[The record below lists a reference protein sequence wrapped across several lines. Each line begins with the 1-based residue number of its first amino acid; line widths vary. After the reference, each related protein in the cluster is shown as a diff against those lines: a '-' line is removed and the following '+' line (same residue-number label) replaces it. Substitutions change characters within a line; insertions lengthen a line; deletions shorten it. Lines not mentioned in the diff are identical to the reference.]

1 MDISKIKNKGSD
13 AMDKGKRKNG
23 ITLIELIITLG
34 LIGVI
39 TALVFSFFFSNKRT
53 LDKVEVKADL
63 QYEAK
68 EVMNKISKYAM
79 EAIEAKYQQGDSTL
93 RFATVED
100 GDIVFTV
107 KGGESNFNEQGRVII
122 TGKEILFG
130 DGSGD
135 DKILSENLK
144 NITVYGDKKKNITVE
159 LVLEKKDISYS
170 VKDSFLFRNSKQ

>member
-1 MDISKIKNKGSD
+1 
-13 AMDKGKRKNG
+13 
-23 ITLIELIITLG
+23 
-34 LIGVI
+34 
-39 TALVFSFFFSNKRT
+39 
-53 LDKVEVKADL
+53 
-63 QYEAK
+63 
-68 EVMNKISKYAM
+68 M
-79 EAIEAKYQQGDSTL
+79 EATEAKYQQGDSTL